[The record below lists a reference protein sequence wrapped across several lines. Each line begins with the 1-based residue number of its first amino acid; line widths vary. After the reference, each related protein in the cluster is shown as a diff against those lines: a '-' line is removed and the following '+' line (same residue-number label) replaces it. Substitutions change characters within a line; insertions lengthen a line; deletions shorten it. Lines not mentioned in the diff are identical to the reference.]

1 MKIVLKIGGSIIY
14 PKEVDV
20 NFVKKL
26 AEKLAQWSKRHE
38 IAVVVGG
45 GALSR
50 EYDKIGRR
58 LTDDED
64 YLDLLGIYASRLNA
78 ALLVAA
84 LGNAACPAIPRSEV
98 EFLDL
103 LLKYQQKVIV
113 CGGFRPKQRTDAVAV
128 EIAKVWS
135 ADYVIK
141 GTNVDY
147 VYDSDP
153 KKNKKAKPIKAMS
166 FQDLQKYSDQT
177 HKANQP
183 TIMDKVSAGLIAS
196 DRIKVAVVNGKNL
209 ENIEKFLNRQDFKG
223 TKIGF

>member
-1 MKIVLKIGGSIIY
+1 MKIVLKIGGSIIM
-14 PKEVDV
+14 PKQIDV
-20 NFVKKL
+20 NFIKKL
-26 AEKLAQWSKRHE
+26 AAKLSQWAKRHE

-50 EYDKIGRR
+50 EFDKIGRKF
-58 LTDDED
+58 TKDED

-84 LGNAACPAIPRSEV
+84 LGNSACPVIPRSEV
-98 EFLDL
+98 EFLDMT
-103 LLKYQQKVIV
+103 LKFPQKVIV

-147 VYDSDP
+147 VYDKDP
-153 KKNKKAKPIKAMS
+153 KKNKNAKPIKQMS
-166 FQDLQKYSDQT
+166 FDDLRKYADQT

-183 TIMDKVSAGLIAS
+183 TIMDFVSAGMIAS
-196 DRIKVAVVNGKNL
+196 DRIKVAVLNGKNL
-209 ENIEKFLNRQDFKG
+209 ENIEKFLNREECKG